1 MCVLRIA
8 TAVIPVAMLAVSK
21 LIIDTV
27 TSAASTPA
35 AATRLWWWVG
45 VECALALASSL
56 LTRTSGLAES
66 LVADRFSYALSTRV
80 MRHAAGLDLSSY
92 EDPKF
97 QDRLERAR
105 AQTTDRVRMVQE
117 TGALIQECAM
127 VFGFSASLAVYSPW
141 LTVVLMACIIPAVLG
156 ESHFTFKGYT
166 LNTEQTPRRREI
178 DYLRVLVSSPD
189 SAKELRLFDLAG
201 YFTRRFE
208 AVWQSIYRENAALA
222 KIRWLGGSVLSILI
236 VAGYYVCYLWVVWR
250 TVHGGLTVGT
260 MIQLT
265 GAIAGTSTNLQ
276 GVFATVSGLADDV
289 LFLSDLTAFFDQQ
302 PRVAAPVHP
311 VPVPRPIRDGFRFE
325 NVSFH
330 YPGGTT
336 DVINQLTLHLR
347 AGERVA
353 LVGENGHGKSTLVK
367 LLTRLYDP
375 TGGRILLDGVDLRE
389 YQPEALANEMAVI
402 LQDFVRYDLTVR
414 ENIGL
419 GRAHEIE
426 NTGAHDSITE
436 AAELSLAMPIIQDLP
451 QQFDQMLGR
460 RFESGMDLSGGQ
472 WQKIA
477 LARAYL
483 RRGQVMILDE
493 PTAALDPQSEN
504 EVFERLSCL
513 SRDRLT
519 VLISHR
525 FSTVRMAERI
535 VVIERGQ
542 IVEDGPHDELLSQGG
557 RYASLFTMQ
566 AEHYR

>member
-1 MCVLRIA
+1 M
-8 TAVIPVAMLAVSK
+8 
-21 LIIDTV
+21 
-27 TSAASTPA
+27 
-35 AATRLWWWVG
+35 
-45 VECALALASSL
+45 ECSLALASSL
-56 LTRTSGLAES
+56 LTRTSGLVES

-80 MRHAAGLDLSSY
+80 MRHAAGLDLSAY
-92 EDPKF
+92 EDPQF

-117 TGALIQECAM
+117 TGTLIQECAL
-127 VFGFSASLAVYSPW
+127 VFGFSASLATYAPW
-141 LTVVLMACIIPAVLG
+141 LTLVLVICIIPAVLG
-156 ESHFTFKGYT
+156 ESHFTFKGYN
-166 LNTEQTPRRREI
+166 LNAGQTPRRREI
-178 DYLRVLVSSPD
+178 DYLRVLVSSPE
-189 SAKELRLFDLAG
+189 SAKELRLFNLAG

-208 AVWQSIYRENAALA
+208 AVWRSIYRENAGLA
-222 KIRWLGGSVLSILI
+222 KIRWLDGSVLSILI
-236 VAGYYVCYLWVVWR
+236 VAGYYACYLWVVWR
-250 TVHGGLTVGT
+250 TVHGGLSVGT

-265 GAIAGTSTNLQ
+265 GAIAGTSANLQ

-325 NVSFH
+325 NVSFR

-389 YQPEALANEMAVI
+389 YGPEELTNEIAVI
-402 LQDFVRYDLTVR
+402 LQDFVRYDLTAR
-414 ENIGL
+414 ENIGI
-419 GRAHEIE
+419 GRASEIE
-426 NTGAHDSITE
+426 GANARDRITE
-436 AAELSLAMPIIQDLP
+436 AAELSLAMPVIQNLP
-451 QQFDQMLGR
+451 MQFDQMLGR

-483 RRGQVMILDE
+483 RHGQVLILDE
-493 PTAALDPQSEN
+493 PTAALDPQSER

-513 SRDRLT
+513 SHDRLT

-535 VVIERGQ
+535 VVIEHGQ
-542 IVEDGPHDELLSQGG
+542 IIEDGPHEQLLALGG